1 MKETSRHLPNPI
13 FNQVAKELQDKISCS
28 CPIWL
33 YPFTVLS
40 FMDHIVGRVYYYSSH
55 SVWKMKVASWLLIS
69 LVNLG
74 SNKLD
79 GSELTW
85 QERLIKKKLDMQGK
99 TSSPALCLRRRSSH
113 AGSDSPPPPNPYP
126 THTHN
131 DTRLALDL
139 LWHETSE
146 MIFFNAHISAYL
158 QPANLLPRGSGLRL
172 AGCEAHGQ
180 TIRLAF
186 TRTLYSLW

>member
-1 MKETSRHLPNPI
+1 
-13 FNQVAKELQDKISCS
+13 
-28 CPIWL
+28 
-33 YPFTVLS
+33 
-40 FMDHIVGRVYYYSSH
+40 MDRIVGRVYYYSSH

-85 QERLIKKKLDMQGK
+85 QKRLIKKKLDIQGK
-99 TSSPALCLRRRSSH
+99 TCILSGIVFKKKIFSRRFRH
-113 AGSDSPPPPNPYP
+113 PPNPYP